1 MDDHE
6 NIPVEEHN
14 ADAEE
19 FFKKWRATHDFMF
32 IAVPS
37 VTQFEMMVRAIN
49 QAGSTDAVKVAQELE
64 GMEQKDL
71 FGVTSIMRKDDHQLL
86 YPYYEGVFTKD
97 VKYDAEKTGLGWK
110 TEFKTTV
117 ADETLPTTCKMKR
130 PRRNRTASPREVI
143 MQIGL
148 ISLLDGLVYGMLLF
162 MLASGLTLILSMM
175 GVLNFAH
182 ASIYM
187 LGAYFAYQISR
198 WVGFWPAFVLAPL
211 LCGAIGAAIEVWGL
225 RRVHHNGHIAELL
238 FTFGLVFII
247 GRAVQMA
254 WGMLPLPY
262 RVPASLDFPLFSVY
276 GENFPA
282 YRAFML
288 LVSAGMLF
296 TTWLLLK
303 KTRIGLIIQAAL
315 THPGMVSALGHNVP
329 RVFTIVFAGGSLLA
343 GLAGVIAGNYFT
355 TESGMADAMG
365 PIVFV
370 VVIFGGLGSL
380 AGCFI
385 ASILMGM
392 VQTFSVVVDWSFAD
406 LLSPF
411 GITLAANNL
420 AGEILT
426 IPVSRIGPLVPYVLL
441 ILILLFRPRGLLGT
455 RET

>member
-1 MDDHE
+1 ME
-6 NIPVEEHN
+6 LFLVTLLN
-14 ADAEE
+14 A
-19 FFKKWRATHDFMF
+19 
-32 IAVPS
+32 
-37 VTQFEMMVRAIN
+37 
-49 QAGSTDAVKVAQELE
+49 
-64 GMEQKDL
+64 
-71 FGVTSIMRKDDHQLL
+71 
-86 YPYYEGVFTKD
+86 
-97 VKYDAEKTGLGWK
+97 
-110 TEFKTTV
+110 
-117 ADETLPTTCKMKR
+117 
-130 PRRNRTASPREVI
+130 
-143 MQIGL
+143 
-148 ISLLDGLVYGMLLF
+148 LVYGMLLF
-162 MLASGLTLILSMM
+162 MLASGLTLIFSMM

-187 LGAYFAYQISR
+187 LGAYFAYQISH
-198 WVGFWPAFVLAPL
+198 WVGFWPALLIAPL
-211 LCGAIGAAIEVWGL
+211 LCAAIGAAIEVWGL

-254 WGMLPLPY
+254 WGMLPMPY

-288 LVSAGMLF
+288 LVSAGMLL

-315 THPGMVSALGHNVP
+315 THPGMVSALGHDVP
-329 RVFTIVFAGGSLLA
+329 LVFTTVFAGGSLLA

-392 VQTFSVVVDWSFAD
+392 VQTFSVVMEWSFAD
-406 LLSPF
+406 MLRPL
-411 GITLAANNL
+411 GITLSGDDL
-420 AGEILT
+420 LSEILT
-426 IPVSRIGPLVPYVLL
+426 ISVSRIGPLVPYVLL
-441 ILILLFRPRGLLGT
+441 IVILLFRPRGLLGT